1 MLLVPFNFYCQDK
14 LKLTKLGFSMDVP
27 TNWISINEDAIMEN
41 LNKYDFTDKQLNEL
55 LKSNNSAVN
64 ISSYTKYDP
73 KKYAGIIP
81 TIKIR
86 TISNPTTNSADF
98 LKYAKASAESGIN
111 SLDNFRF
118 EEKPRIIKISN
129 QDVIKF
135 SVKFSI
141 KNAGA
146 IYEIVSNS
154 YYIPK
159 NGYYISLNF
168 IEQIGKENNEEFFE
182 KLIKSIQLTK

>member
-1 MLLVPFNFYCQDK
+1 MSFNSYCQEK
-14 LKLTKLGFSMDVP
+14 LELKKLGFSMDVP
-27 TNWISINEDAIMEN
+27 KDWISINEDAIIKN
-41 LNKYDFTDKQLNEL
+41 LNRYDFTDKQLNEL

-73 KKYAGIIP
+73 KKHKGIIP

-86 TISNPTTNSADF
+86 TIFNPTKNSADF
-98 LKYAKASAESGIN
+98 LKYVEASNESGKKA
-111 SLDNFRF
+111 LDNFKF
-118 EEKPRIIKISN
+118 IEKPIIIKISN
-129 QDVIKF
+129 QDV
-135 SVKFSI
+135 VKFSLKFSL
-141 KNAGA
+141 KNAGD

-168 IEQIGKENNEEFFE
+168 IEQIGKENNKQLFE
-182 KLIKSIQLTK
+182 KLIKSIQLTE

>member
-1 MLLVPFNFYCQDK
+1 
-14 LKLTKLGFSMDVP
+14 MDVP
-27 TNWISINEDAIMEN
+27 TNWISINEDAIIEN
-41 LNKYDFTDKQLNEL
+41 LNKYDFTDTQLNEL

-86 TISNPTTNSADF
+86 TSSNPTTNSADF
-98 LKYAKASAESGIN
+98 LKYAKASAERGIN
-111 SLDNFRF
+111 ALDNFRF
-118 EEKPRIIKISN
+118 EEKPIIIKISN

-168 IEQIGKENNEEFFE
+168 IEQIGKENNEQFFE